1 METERPIAFEREN
14 ALGGSVKYFRRPLGA
29 IVPLGAKSVLERRLE
44 RRGAVS
50 GAAGALS
57 VSQIPAEGWI
67 VGLVALVAAVLVGA
81 WFGGREAEA
90 ALYAGQSPTLAE
102 LRARF
107 ARIRRIFGG
116 SKSGAFFPSYDFS
129 LDPHEELDAAER
141 ALRDLA
147 PPSRRSS

>member
-1 METERPIAFEREN
+1 MTSERPTAFEREN
-14 ALGGSVKYFRRPLGA
+14 ALGGSVKYFRRPMGA
-29 IVPLGAKSVLERRLE
+29 IVHLAAGSVLEGRLE

-57 VSQIPAEGWI
+57 VSHIPAEGWI
-67 VGLVALVAAVLVGA
+67 VGLVALLAAGLVGA

-107 ARIRRIFGG
+107 ARIREGLRRISSWQLRDEVG
-116 SKSGAFFPSYDFS
+116 D
-129 LDPHEELDAAER
+129 ELTAAER
-141 ALRDLA
+141 TLRDLA
-147 PPSRRSS
+147 PPSRRDGAK